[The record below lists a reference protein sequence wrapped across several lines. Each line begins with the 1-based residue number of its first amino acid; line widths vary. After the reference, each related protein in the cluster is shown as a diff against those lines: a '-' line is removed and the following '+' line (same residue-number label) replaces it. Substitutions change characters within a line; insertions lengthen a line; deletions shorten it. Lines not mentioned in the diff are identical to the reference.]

1 MDEEVDETEQDPA
14 KNIKCFKRLVVQT
27 LEENE
32 MNEKRACKMEI
43 MDFLNLLR
51 IFNEKGIHF
60 K

>member
-1 MDEEVDETEQDPA
+1 MEDEESKENDDPI
-14 KNIKCFKRLVVQT
+14 KNIKAFKGMVVKI
-27 LEENE
+27 LEDNE

-43 MDFLNLLR
+43 MDFLNLLK